1 MRYASGVRWRSGVDV
16 SPNIAPDGKCRPACT
31 PAGNRCQRRTW
42 SCGPWQGVAMITGQD
57 PDLHALQTVT
67 GNLVDF
73 VASIAIDEWDSTTPC
88 SDWNLSALVDHVTGG
103 NWFTLMAVAGMGAGE
118 AMTETVARFDDVPVT
133 NETAIQSLKDQE
145 AAFQQ
150 TKVFDRVWNHI
161 AGDLSGRQ
169 ILRLRL
175 HDLIVHS
182 WDLEQ
187 SLRREAPLD
196 VSLVR
201 WGLDDLARE
210 DSLAAEHFGSGDSAP
225 AGLDNADP
233 THRYLRVFGR

>member
-1 MRYASGVRWRSGVDV
+1 
-16 SPNIAPDGKCRPACT
+16 
-31 PAGNRCQRRTW
+31 
-42 SCGPWQGVAMITGQD
+42 MITGQD
-57 PDLHALQTVT
+57 PDLQALQTVT
-67 GNLVDF
+67 GNLVAF
-73 VASIAIDEWDSTTPC
+73 VASIDVNEWDSTTPC
-88 SDWNLSALVDHVTGG
+88 SDWKLSALVDHITGG
-103 NWFTLMAVAGMGAGE
+103 NWFTLMVVAGMGAEE
-118 AMTETVARFDDVPVT
+118 AMTKTMARFVDVPVT

-150 TKVFDRVWNHI
+150 TKVLDRVWNHI

-182 WDLEQ
+182 WDVEQ

-196 VSLVR
+196 ITLAS

-210 DSLAAEHFGSGDSAP
+210 DSLAAEHFGSGDSAQ
-225 AGLDNADP
+225 ARLDNTDP